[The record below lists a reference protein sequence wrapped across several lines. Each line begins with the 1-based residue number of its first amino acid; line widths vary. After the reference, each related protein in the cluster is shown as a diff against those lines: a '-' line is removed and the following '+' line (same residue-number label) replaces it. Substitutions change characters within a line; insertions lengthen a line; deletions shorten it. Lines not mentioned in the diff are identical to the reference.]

1 MEALIKV
8 IINEQEQHIVSG
20 RELHQFLEVKER
32 YTQWY
37 KRMIEYGFTENVDFT
52 TVSEKTEIANGG
64 YQEKINHAVT
74 LNMAK
79 QIAMIQRTD
88 KGRQAREYFIAIE
101 NAWNDPELV
110 LARSLQ
116 FANKKLLAFEEKIK
130 NLENKIEEDKIKVSY
145 YDNILQSKDLVT
157 ITSIAKDYGLSGKK
171 LNQIL
176 KDNKIQYK
184 QGSIWLLYSKYQ
196 NKDYT
201 QSKTVEYTR
210 NDGIIG
216 ATMHTC
222 WTQKGRLFLYELLKE
237 LGYLP
242 TLEKKNNKL

>member
-8 IINEQEQHIVSG
+8 TRNKQDQHIVSG
-20 RELHQFLEVKER
+20 RELYEFLEVKEK
-32 YTQWY
+32 YTQWFD
-37 KRMIEYGFTENVDFT
+37 RMVEYGFVENIDFT
-52 TVSEKTEIANGG
+52 SFSVFSEKPHGG
-64 YQEKINHAVT
+64 RPSVDHAVT

-88 KGRQAREYFIAIE
+88 KGRQAREYFISIE

-116 FANKKLLAFEEKIK
+116 FANQKLLAFENKIK
-130 NLENKIEEDKIKVSY
+130 LLESKIEEDKPKVSY
-145 YDNILQSKDLVT
+145 YDSILQSKNLAT
-157 ITSIAKDYGLSGKK
+157 ITAIAKDYGMSGTK
-171 LNQIL
+171 LNKIL

-184 QGSIWLLYSKYQ
+184 QGGMWLLYAKYQ
-196 NKDYT
+196 NKGYT

-210 NDGIIG
+210 NDG
-216 ATMHTC
+216 TQDSKMHTC
-222 WTQKGRLFLYELLKE
+222 WTQSGRLFLYELLKD

-242 TLEKKNNKL
+242 TTEKDCCI